1 MLCPHFSV
9 SSPTFI
15 FTASEVTSP
24 NPTPEHDYV
33 AAHRPFGV
41 QTALFVADDPGV
53 FGIPNTRR
61 ASRRFRCLKLGMI
74 VVPTTF
80 S

>member
-9 SSPTFI
+9 FSPTFI

-33 AAHRPFGV
+33 AARSACEPHCSSRMNR
-41 QTALFVADDPGV
+41 V
-53 FGIPNTRR
+53 FLEFRTHAAPAAG
-61 ASRRFRCLKLGMI
+61 RFRCLKLGMI